1 MRFAVTGRH
10 MEITEAMRQYAEEK
24 AGRLSRFYDRVQ
36 SVEVVIEK
44 EGNQNK
50 VEMVVTTDHRHTFV
64 GQVGAGDYYEAIDLV
79 VDKVEA
85 QLRKHKER
93 HRNRK
98 HKAGHTS
105 REETASD

>member
-1 MRFAVTGRH
+1 MRFAATGRH
-10 MEITEAMRQYAEEK
+10 IEITEAMRQYAEEK

-36 SVEVVIEK
+36 SVEVVVEK
-44 EGNQNK
+44 EGTQNK

-64 GQVGAGDYYEAIDLV
+64 GQVGASDYYEAIDLV
-79 VDKVEA
+79 IDKVEG
-85 QLRKHKER
+85 QLRKHKEK

-98 HKAGHTS
+98 HKAGHGS